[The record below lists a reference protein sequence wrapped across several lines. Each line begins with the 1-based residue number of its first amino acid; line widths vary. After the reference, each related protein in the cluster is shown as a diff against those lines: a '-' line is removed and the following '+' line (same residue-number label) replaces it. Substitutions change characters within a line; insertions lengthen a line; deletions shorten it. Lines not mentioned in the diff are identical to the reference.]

1 MDDLSKQE
9 IELIEDGLVDT
20 GDTGLLF
27 MGKHFASGVPTRI
40 EVFND
45 TRPKGVEVKQ
55 DDEGKV
61 ELITVDVKFL
71 GHDDNKPHGIRLSL
85 SLGLATVIAN
95 AMLTH
100 ASSVTDVD
108 VVSTTLIQGY
118 DDFRAE
124 KGESHGHSQ
133 RW

>member
-9 IELIEDGLVDT
+9 VEFIEDGLVDT

-27 MGKHFASGVPTRI
+27 IGKHFASGVPTRI
-40 EVFND
+40 EVYKD
-45 TRPKGVEVKQ
+45 TRPKGNEVRQ

-61 ELITVDVKFL
+61 ELITVNVKFL
-71 GHDDNKPHGIRLSL
+71 GHDDNGPHGIRLTL
-85 SLGLATVIAN
+85 SPELATVIAN

-100 ASSVTDVD
+100 ASSLTGVE

-118 DDFRAE
+118 DDYIAE
-124 KGESHGHSQ
+124 KEQTDGHD
-133 RW
+133 RWW